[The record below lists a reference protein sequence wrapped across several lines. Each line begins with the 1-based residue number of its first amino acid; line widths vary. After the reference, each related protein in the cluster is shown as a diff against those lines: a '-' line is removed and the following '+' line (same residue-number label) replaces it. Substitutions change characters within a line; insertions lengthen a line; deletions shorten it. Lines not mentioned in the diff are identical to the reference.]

1 MLSTHPPKVVNGP
14 EIISKYLGESENK
27 VRALF
32 ADAEMDTDRT
42 QLHLIV
48 FDEIDA
54 LVKSRGRGQGEAADQ
69 VYDGIVNTILS
80 KMDGIDRLDN
90 VLIVG
95 TTNRKDLID
104 SALLRPG
111 RFDVQVEISLPDAD
125 GRLQIFRI
133 HTKQMMKNHLIS
145 EDVDLKKLSSELTK
159 SFTGAEI
166 EGLVKSAASLAVEDA
181 FILGG
186 KAGKPSFVVTQDHF
200 LKALEDIEPSNLDSK
215 GELEKLDKF
224 GLGKLF
230 DFSREVRVAKSRFM
244 KAVAYGSK
252 SESLGG
258 KRKDRVIS
266 ILVHGQEGTGKTSF
280 VANLMKNFTQEE
292 YKMEVLSGNLIW
304 SSAEDKIRKLNEAF
318 KSVSSKNLGVIL
330 LDDLEKFIE
339 HVDTQSGSYVNTGIL
354 SQLRILLSSNVEGS
368 RLLICTAASD
378 TMLKFNLLDFF
389 DVVRLL
395 WCFLFC

>member
-54 LVKSRGRGQGEAADQ
+54 LVKPRGRGQGEAADQ

-181 FILGG
+181 FIQSSEVPL
-186 KAGKPSFVVTQDHF
+186 F
-200 LKALEDIEPSNLDSK
+200 LP
-215 GELEKLDKF
+215 
-224 GLGKLF
+224 
-230 DFSREVRVAKSRFM
+230 
-244 KAVAYGSK
+244 
-252 SESLGG
+252 
-258 KRKDRVIS
+258 
-266 ILVHGQEGTGKTSF
+266 
-280 VANLMKNFTQEE
+280 
-292 YKMEVLSGNLIW
+292 
-304 SSAEDKIRKLNEAF
+304 
-318 KSVSSKNLGVIL
+318 GV
-330 LDDLEKFIE
+330 F
-339 HVDTQSGSYVNTGIL
+339 
-354 SQLRILLSSNVEGS
+354 R
-368 RLLICTAASD
+368 
-378 TMLKFNLLDFF
+378 
-389 DVVRLL
+389 
-395 WCFLFC
+395 